1 MPGMEKVC
9 RKYQNAQVLSPL
21 FIKTSL
27 LSLPLS
33 KSCKKVV
40 LIVLNCVWFFTY
52 ARPAV
57 FVSTELAA
65 VKILMQFFNPGIM
78 RLYIPVVMDFLSY
91 THKIMGVT

>member
-1 MPGMEKVC
+1 MEKVC

-65 VKILMQFFNPGIM
+65 VKILMQFFNPGPGYNALVYS
-78 RLYIPVVMDFLSY
+78 RGHGLFKLHP
-91 THKIMGVT
+91 